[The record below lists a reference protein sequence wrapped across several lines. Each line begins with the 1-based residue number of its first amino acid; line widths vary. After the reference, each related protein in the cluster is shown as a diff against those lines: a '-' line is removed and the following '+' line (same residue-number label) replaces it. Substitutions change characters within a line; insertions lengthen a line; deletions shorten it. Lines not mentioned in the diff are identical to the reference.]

1 MIGFM
6 MCLIVE
12 LFDESFDD
20 WCAHTLAALFLSGED
35 VAAFEFHAPFEG
47 VALSIKRRMIA
58 GVAPPIRVSPSAFR
72 YAELYLSESGL
83 TLLFANGIGHKAP
96 P

>member
-1 MIGFM
+1 M

-35 VAAFEFHAPFEG
+35 VAAFEFHAPF
-47 VALSIKRRMIA
+47 
-58 GVAPPIRVSPSAFR
+58 
-72 YAELYLSESGL
+72 
-83 TLLFANGIGHKAP
+83 
-96 P
+96 